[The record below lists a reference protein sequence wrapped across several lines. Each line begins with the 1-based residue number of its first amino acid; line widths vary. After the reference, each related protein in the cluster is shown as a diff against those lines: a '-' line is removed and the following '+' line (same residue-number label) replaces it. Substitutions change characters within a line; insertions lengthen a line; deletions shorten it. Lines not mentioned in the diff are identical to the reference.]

1 MTVGE
6 LYVLIGIVCMV
17 LVYYR
22 SMVQEKRFWYA
33 GGMHSFSY
41 DLVVEHER
49 FLVVAKPGGIP
60 TVPLA
65 RAQGGPSLLAAVGA
79 DFAEVLQPM
88 GRQGHEGGVL
98 HRLDTDTCG
107 LVLVARDPDAYTVL
121 QQAQLSGN
129 FIKTYMAAVSR
140 AVPSGGFPPFP
151 FSDHDDTPLCIS
163 SKFRPYGNGRKA
175 VRPVT
180 VESSPIVQAK
190 GGERT
195 YTTQVVQAGA
205 NANGH
210 QLVSCSLDN
219 GFRHQVRC
227 HLAWRGTPIVGDSVY
242 GGPSANCLHLAALE
256 IRFPNPEDGE
266 LFCVRWTDP
275 PNWATPFETR

>member
-1 MTVGE
+1 M
-6 LYVLIGIVCMV
+6 L
-17 LVYYR
+17 
-22 SMVQEKRFWYA
+22 

-41 DLVVEHER
+41 DLVVEHAR

-65 RAQGGPSLLAAVGA
+65 HGQDGPSLLASVGA
-79 DFAEVLQPM
+79 DFTEILHPM
-88 GRQGHEGGVL
+88 GRNGHEGGVL

-107 LVLVARDPDAYTVL
+107 LVLVARDLEAYASL

-129 FIKTYMAAVSR
+129 FIKTYMAAVSG
-140 AVPSGGFPPFP
+140 ALPSDGFPPFP
-151 FSDHDDTPLCIS
+151 IYDRGDALMSIS
-163 SKFRPYGNGRKA
+163 SKFRAYGSGRKA

-180 VESSPIVQAK
+180 VESSPLVQAK

-195 YTTQVVQAGA
+195 YTTRVVEAGV
-205 NANGH
+205 NASGH

-242 GGPSANCLHLAALE
+242 GGLGAECLHLAALE
-256 IRFPNPEDGE
+256 IRFPDPDDGE
-266 LFCVRWTDP
+266 FMSVRWANP
-275 PNWATPFETR
+275 PDWATPFETR